1 MDDYQISSLKE
12 LYEIIKPA
20 MLYKEFDF
28 KRRNYH
34 NVTVS
39 DIWNYLSDFKWKYSK
54 NLHLYQIVDDVFDL
68 TFNDIYEYLKNNV
81 ITDYK
86 YSFIDKNIGL

>member
-28 KRRNYH
+28 KRKKLSIMF
-34 NVTVS
+34 TVS

-68 TFNDIYEYLKNNV
+68 TFNQYL
-81 ITDYK
+81 
-86 YSFIDKNIGL
+86 